1 MSESEEKSQGG
12 TVRCLRT
19 LGYVERYISEGVFLF
34 YQEIMLLP
42 GKIKTLRGMRNRT
55 IMREEENLQMV
66 YRKGKGENNES
77 IAAGWKNCGK
87 KI

>member
-1 MSESEEKSQGG
+1 MHD
-12 TVRCLRT
+12 
-19 LGYVERYISEGVFLF
+19 
-34 YQEIMLLP
+34 
-42 GKIKTLRGMRNRT
+42 RT
-55 IMREEENLQMV
+55 IMREEGNLQMV